1 MISIKV
7 SEYMTK
13 SPHTVG
19 QEQSLSRAHEIM
31 RKYTIRHLP
40 VLHGGNLVGV
50 VSLQDLDLT
59 ESLKDVD
66 VNSTT
71 VEEAMTIE
79 PYIVPADKTL
89 REVVEVMVEKKI
101 GSTIVG
107 DRNEVLG
114 VFTAVDAM
122 RALRDLLSR

>member
-1 MISIKV
+1 
-7 SEYMTK
+7 MTK

-40 VLHGGNLVGV
+40 VLHGGHLVGV

-66 VNSTT
+66 VGSTT
-71 VEEAMTIE
+71 V
-79 PYIVPADKTL
+79 
-89 REVVEVMVEKKI
+89 
-101 GSTIVG
+101 
-107 DRNEVLG
+107 
-114 VFTAVDAM
+114 
-122 RALRDLLSR
+122 

>member
-1 MISIKV
+1 
-7 SEYMTK
+7 
-13 SPHTVG
+13 
-19 QEQSLSRAHEIM
+19 
-31 RKYTIRHLP
+31 RHLP

-66 VNSTT
+66 ADSTT

-101 GSTIVG
+101 GSTI
-107 DRNEVLG
+107 LG
-114 VFTAVDAM
+114 TETRFWAC
-122 RALRDLLSR
+122 LRP